1 MDKTILNIIKDTKL
15 GCSISEILRNN
26 NITLNRF
33 ILIKSIF
40 IDNLD
45 QKFLR

>member
-15 GCSISEILRNN
+15 GCSISEILSNN
-26 NITLNRF
+26 NITLNKF
-33 ILIKSIF
+33 ILIKYIF